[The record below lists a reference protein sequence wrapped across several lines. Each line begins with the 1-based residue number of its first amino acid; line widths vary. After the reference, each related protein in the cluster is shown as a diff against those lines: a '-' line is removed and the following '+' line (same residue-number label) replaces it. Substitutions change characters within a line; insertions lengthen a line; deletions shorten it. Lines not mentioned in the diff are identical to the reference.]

1 VSDVLTHRVDGD
13 GPPLLL
19 LNGGLTSMAAW
30 DRVVARL
37 APAHRVVRCD
47 LRGQLLTP
55 GPPPPTIEG
64 HARDVALLLDHLG
77 LDRVHVAGTS
87 LGAFVGLRLAADRP
101 ERVWSLAA
109 IAATDRIDGDE
120 ARVVRGLR
128 EACRAGAERGDGGA
142 VLDALAERAFSPA
155 WRAAHGAVLAERRRV
170 IGRLPAEWFRGI
182 DRLLAELEGLDLRP
196 LLPAVRCPVLVL
208 AAEHDRTFPPGCSRA
223 LAAALPRA
231 TMDVVPG
238 AGHSVVVEAPEAVA
252 ERLQSFLARCG
263 REGVHS

>member
-1 VSDVLTHRVDGD
+1 MSDVLKHRVDGD
-13 GPPLLL
+13 GPPLVL
-19 LNGGLTSMAAW
+19 LNGGLMSMAAW

-37 APAHRVVRCD
+37 APAYRVVRCD

-55 GPPPPTIEG
+55 GPPPPTIAG
-64 HARDVALLLDHLG
+64 HSRDVACLLDHLG

-101 ERVWSLAA
+101 GRVASLAA
-109 IAATDRIDGDE
+109 ITATDRIDGDD
-120 ARVVRGLR
+120 ARIVRALR

-142 VLDALAERAFSPA
+142 VLDALTERAFSPE
-155 WRAAHGAVLAERRRV
+155 WQAAHGGVLAERRRV
-170 IGRLPAEWFRGI
+170 IGRFPAAWFRDL
-182 DRLLAELEGLDLRP
+182 DRLLAELESLDLRP
-196 LLPAVRCPVLVL
+196 ILPAVRCPVLVL
-208 AAEHDRTFPPGCSRA
+208 AAEHDRTFPPERSRA
-223 LAAALPRA
+223 LAAALPCA

-238 AGHSVVVEAPEAVA
+238 AGHAVVVEAPESVA